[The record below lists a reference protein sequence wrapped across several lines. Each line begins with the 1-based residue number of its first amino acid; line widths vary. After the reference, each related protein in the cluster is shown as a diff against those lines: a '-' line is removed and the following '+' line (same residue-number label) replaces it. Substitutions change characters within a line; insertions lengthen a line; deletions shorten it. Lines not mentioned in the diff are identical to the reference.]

1 MKPLKTSK
9 FFVTALVIIMLA
21 GCATKTVVVPKHQHA
36 HYHGSHHVIYKVKPA
51 KAHCWRHRGHW
62 DCRKS

>member
-1 MKPLKTSK
+1 MKSLKTLK
-9 FFVTALVIIMLA
+9 LIAAVLLIVTVT
-21 GCATKTVVVPKHQHA
+21 GCATKTVVVPSHQHA
-36 HYHGSHHVIYKVKPA
+36 HHVIYKVKPA

>member
-1 MKPLKTSK
+1 MKTLKASK
-9 FFVTALVIIMLA
+9 WIAALPVIILMT
-21 GCATKTVVVPKHQHA
+21 GCATKTVVVPAHQHA
-36 HYHGSHHVIYKVKPA
+36 HHHVVYKVKPA